1 MLAVILCLGEERS
14 LQVYPVR
21 SMVNRTEFPCA
32 DEQLAAYPLATSL
45 HELFIPILLRLVQNF
60 DSHRLG

>member
-1 MLAVILCLGEERS
+1 MLYRGGEKRRFEAAYL
-14 LQVYPVR
+14 LQ